1 MQAWFSWCT
10 GVWRQ
15 VSGGQRNKRGW
26 SVLSCQWASCVL
38 SLILMQ
44 SGGSYFLDVSNL
56 SMDTVWNTPLIVWS
70 AVLHSAP
77 GSFNGAVN
85 VPWIP
90 NVSSIDNDKV
100 LLADH
105 HHILIKKKT
114 NCDLKFT
121 FTKADFIV
129 YPVTMI
135 YEEEGHMWE
144 SVYPQQL
151 TKINP
156 YEQNSSVLLPGM
168 EIENLHHRGQVPN
181 CPTGVLSPEFVGMCF
196 SCALQNNNV
205 KPVLETYNKTVTA
218 ERTERSKCGFISQRQ
233 VTVLVVNLQKIK
245 IQTKKL

>member
-1 MQAWFSWCT
+1 MYQTS
-10 GVWRQ
+10 
-15 VSGGQRNKRGW
+15 
-26 SVLSCQWASCVL
+26 QW
-38 SLILMQ
+38 IQ
-44 SGGSYFLDVSNL
+44 SE
-56 SMDTVWNTPLIVWS
+56 T
-70 AVLHSAP
+70 LHSLFDLQYCTA
-77 GSFNGAVN
+77 
-85 VPWIP
+85 
-90 NVSSIDNDKV
+90 
-100 LLADH
+100 LLAALTEPWMCLGFLMCH
-105 HHILIKKKT
+105 LLTMIKCYLQTIIIFSLKKT

-156 YEQNSSVLLPGM
+156 YEQNSSLLLPGM